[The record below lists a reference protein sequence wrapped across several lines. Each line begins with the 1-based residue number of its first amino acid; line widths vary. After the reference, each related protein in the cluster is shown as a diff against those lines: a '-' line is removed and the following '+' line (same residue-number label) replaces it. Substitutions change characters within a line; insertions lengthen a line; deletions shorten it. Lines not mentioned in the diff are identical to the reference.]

1 MTTDTREVIRRGE
14 EYWNKKQEEEN
25 AKIQKQQDINT
36 SNAEQPTNEGNNA
49 KEE

>member
-1 MTTDTREVIRRGE
+1 MTTDTTEVIRRGE

-25 AKIQKQQDINT
+25 ARMQKQADINA
-36 SNAEQPTNEGNNA
+36 SNAKQPTNEGNKA